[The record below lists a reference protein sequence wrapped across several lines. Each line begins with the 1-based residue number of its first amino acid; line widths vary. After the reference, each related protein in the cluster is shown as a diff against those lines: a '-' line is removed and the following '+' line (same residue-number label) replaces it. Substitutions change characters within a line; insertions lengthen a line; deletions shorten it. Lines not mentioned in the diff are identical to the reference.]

1 MISRIKDSLINNLKN
16 SIGWKTKRRIVVF
29 SVDDYGNVRLHSKE
43 ARSKLDEAGMKIYS
57 RFDLFD
63 TLETKQDLEQLFAV
77 LNSVKDKNG
86 RSAVFTPFA
95 LPCNINFEKMAAD
108 DYYNF
113 YYENLPQTY
122 SKLAKE
128 QPEAY
133 DGAWELWQE
142 GIAKGFLKP
151 QFHGR
156 EHLNLLVF
164 NDKLKKRDPQLLTA
178 LKNKSYTSISDDD
191 YPTMSSTAAFDFF
204 DVSDNEHLRPIIKEG
219 LQLFEEVYGY
229 RSNYFTPPVYQ
240 IHHSLF
246 QTLKENGITYIDLG
260 LVRKEHQGQNNY
272 KTSFNYIGK
281 KADENLTIVVR
292 NIVFEPTEERG
303 VDWVHFTMKQI
314 ERAFRWN
321 KPAIISSH
329 RVNFCGHIDSEN
341 REKGLRT
348 LQQLLQEIVKRW
360 PDVEFM
366 AADEMADCLKN
377 QRK

>member
-1 MISRIKDSLINNLKN
+1 MISKVKDSLINNLKN
-16 SIGWKTKRRIVVF
+16 SIGWKTKRKIVVF

-43 ARSKLDEAGMKIYS
+43 ARAKLDQAGLKVYS

-63 TLETKQDLEQLFAV
+63 TLETKKDLEQLYAV
-77 LNSVKDKNG
+77 LDSAKDKNG

-95 LPCNINFEKMAAD
+95 LPCNIDFEKMEAD
-108 DYYNF
+108 NFQKYYF
-113 YYENLPQTY
+113 ENLPVTY

-142 GIAKGFLKP
+142 GIAKGFLRP

-156 EHLNLLVF
+156 EHLNLFVF
-164 NDKLKKRDPQLLTA
+164 NDKLEKRDPELLTA
-178 LKNKSYTSISDDD
+178 LQNKSYTSISDED
-191 YPTMSSTAAFDFF
+191 YPTMSSTAALDFW
-204 DVSDNEHLRPIIKEG
+204 DVNDNEKLKPILVEG
-219 LQLFEEVYGY
+219 LQFFKEVYGY
-229 RSNYFTPPVYQ
+229 SSNYFTPPVYQ

-246 QTLKENGITYIDLG
+246 STLKENGIKYIDLG
-260 LVRKEHQGQNNY
+260 LVRKEHHGQNSY

-281 KADENLTIVVR
+281 KTKEGLTIMVR
-292 NIVFEPTEERG
+292 NIVFEPTEDRG
-303 VDWVHFTMKQI
+303 LDWVSFTMKQI

-329 RVNFCGHIDSEN
+329 RVNFCGHIDPKN
-341 REKGLRT
+341 REMGLQT
-348 LQQLLQEIVKRW
+348 LQKLLQEIVKKW
-360 PDVEFM
+360 PEVEFM
-366 AADEMADCLKN
+366 ASDELGDYLTN